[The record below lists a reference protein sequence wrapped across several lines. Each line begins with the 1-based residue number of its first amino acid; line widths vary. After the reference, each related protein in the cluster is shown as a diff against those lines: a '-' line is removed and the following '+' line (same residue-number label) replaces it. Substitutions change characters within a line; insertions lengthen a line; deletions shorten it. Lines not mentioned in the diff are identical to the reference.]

1 MSWTNF
7 SKEEKDRILKLVAQS
22 KKNNYSGPP
31 TFNQTS
37 IPNQRKLFLQL
48 KNDVEDSSFK
58 SNGVKLD
65 LDIYRPQRNEVGQRH
80 RYVKINF
87 LDNNFKNIIFFYI
100 SSHENIMLRIGLDAV
115 DGLNPLEKL
124 INSETGLITAFTKF
138 WQFLK
143 KFYQNNNMYLYGSY
157 KIYMSGEN
165 FAGRNQEMDLF
176 NENNFNRFLEQ
187 ISIVLNSARTVDFT
201 SNFQ

>member
-1 MSWTNF
+1 
-7 SKEEKDRILKLVAQS
+7 
-22 KKNNYSGPP
+22 
-31 TFNQTS
+31 
-37 IPNQRKLFLQL
+37 
-48 KNDVEDSSFK
+48 
-58 SNGVKLD
+58 
-65 LDIYRPQRNEVGQRH
+65 
-80 RYVKINF
+80 
-87 LDNNFKNIIFFYI
+87 
-100 SSHENIMLRIGLDAV
+100 MLRIGLDAV